1 MAYKPKKKQQ
11 KELKKEIEVTLDNI
25 DKKITQLEK
34 LPDAKLHKI
43 ISIIKS
49 GVRIMGYMF
58 LLFNIEVAVVILIIS
73 EGIGIIEEL
82 V

>member
-49 GVRIMGYMF
+49 GVRIY
-58 LLFNIEVAVVILIIS
+58 
-73 EGIGIIEEL
+73 
-82 V
+82 